1 MSHMFAIFIKI
12 IIVVW
17 HKNNFVSALFTLEK
31 YLNMNALT
39 FSEGVL
45 YAHTHSSFSTE
56 TEKINTTLGQS
67 LTDFATWE
75 KQRVK

>member
-1 MSHMFAIFIKI
+1 
-12 IIVVW
+12 
-17 HKNNFVSALFTLEK
+17 
-31 YLNMNALT
+31 MNALT

-45 YAHTHSSFSTE
+45 YAHTHSSFCIETE
-56 TEKINTTLGQS
+56 TINTTLGQS